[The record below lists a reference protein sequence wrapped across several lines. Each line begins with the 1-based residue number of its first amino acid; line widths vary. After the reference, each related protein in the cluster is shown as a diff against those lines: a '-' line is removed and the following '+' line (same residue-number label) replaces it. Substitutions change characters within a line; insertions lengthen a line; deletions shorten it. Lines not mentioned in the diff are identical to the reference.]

1 MTNDRATRRY
11 LGVLVPATIVF
22 LGASFALKAADNAD
36 ILSPL
41 YWIVYSIAVLWF
53 TPRGG
58 AVG

>member
-36 ILSPL
+36 KL
-41 YWIVYSIAVLWF
+41 
-53 TPRGG
+53 
-58 AVG
+58 